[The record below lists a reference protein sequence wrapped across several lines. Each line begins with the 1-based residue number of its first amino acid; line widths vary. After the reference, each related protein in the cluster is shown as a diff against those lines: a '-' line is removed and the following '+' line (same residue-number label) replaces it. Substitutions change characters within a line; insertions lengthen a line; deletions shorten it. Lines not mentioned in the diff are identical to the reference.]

1 MQAWLFGVNY
11 VESSI
16 KSGETTFITLRQA
29 ILIKWIVT
37 VCYSIIMLI
46 SMVFKVYG
54 VSQILDGTCP

>member
-54 VSQILDGTCP
+54 VSQILDGTCS